1 MIVGRFDERGRP
13 FVECRVTIPRL
24 RVDERVLFLLDTG
37 ADSTCLH
44 PRDADPVGIPFSR
57 LGNRVYSRG
66 IGGISTY
73 FREPTLLVF
82 GDESQ
87 SRHYVVD
94 ILIAEPNQNSQGLP
108 SLLGRNVINNWSV
121 EYDPTNNRLECTVR
135 QADYTIDVS

>member
-1 MIVGRFDERGRP
+1 MIVGRFDEHGRP
-13 FVECRVTIPRL
+13 FVEGRVTIPRL

-66 IGGISTY
+66 IGGSSIY

-135 QADYTIDVS
+135 HADYTLDGS